1 MNMKWILTATICAFL
16 ASMIP
21 LTAHELVWDGTGGP
35 GGAAAVLVHSGTNGD
50 LFDSDTTVNFNSAA
64 EYDAG
69 QTVRLVYTPTA
80 TDLAVATGN
89 RFVNLYEIGGTSNG
103 SVLSLYNGRIQWHV
117 KMNSVNNDCTVDPAT
132 AGDQWLN
139 NVAPAGAAEHII
151 ALSNPEPIVVGM
163 SYIITVMHDSAGGV
177 ATIWVNNTM
186 SMVTGP
192 GQSNRNWG
200 GDETIGWGTWN
211 GGVGGIPG
219 NNACPIPYINNNN
232 NRTAADGTVCGSL
245 YNGLPASV
253 VPCDLDG
260 LDLEKTA
267 PFTASAG
274 ETIVFD
280 ITLDNNTGA
289 SVGSVCLSDT
299 LPPGMVFDTPAHN
312 FNTAV
317 GVDAM
322 GNPVI
327 VPVTV
332 TVIGGTQ
339 ITWKVGSTNNPVFL
353 PDGAGYQI
361 QVFAVVD
368 NSSTS
373 CGQNINQVA
382 ATALAGVT
390 EEGTGC
396 TVAIDTGVTLSNE
409 VEFTIQCP
417 DLIVTKTVTNLTSGG
432 SMMAVPGDVLE
443 YCVTVDNLVNGQ
455 AFGVQLVDMWDP
467 NLTAVPGSL
476 SLPPSATLVNMTAT
490 SIVVDLG
497 TVGPTLNS
505 FGEGD
510 AVAFGGITNNVVITP
525 CPTSPPVAF
534 PVPGICDPAVPLLGD
549 GATLEL
555 DGYIFD
561 VSTGGNGDFNIDDI
575 GIDGG
580 LLLRCP
586 IGHIAVDDNEVI
598 DYRNDTDFLVG
609 DEGLMTSGF
618 RFPTFDGLPGLAQND
633 NYATMFIGDI
643 NFPDQNGDGSAYN
656 VELGT
661 DRSDDPMQWYIDFD
675 GSGKFEANAGDG
687 ENGERVL
694 SRNCCGNRYITT
706 AVTPGSYR
714 FMVVHIERGGGSQV
728 APTVDLN
735 DGNGRR
741 ILQPGSMGG
750 LVTKNDFFRNYDCG
764 PEECPCPANTGVAGI
779 TLPQDETAPT
789 QVFSNPFALDG
800 YAFSVLGA
808 GGDANIDEIG
818 QGGGLLTQQPISH
831 ILFEGMDRIHYQN
844 DGNFRNGRA
853 GQSPGFATSLDGLPG
868 LNQND
873 NFATMFV
880 GDLNIPDK
888 NCDGLPYAIELG
900 TQRSDDPMQWYVDL
914 DQDGAFQAPVG
925 DAEGQVPGVNERVVS
940 RNCCGN
946 RFVTF
951 NIAPGTY
958 QFMVVHVE
966 GGGGSQVEPTIN
978 LFDPDTIN
986 GRATVGPGVMNGI
999 FTRNDFAFGAYTPD
1013 PNLPAVQIATN
1024 MGTYSV
1030 EIPACPDLESW
1041 EILDL
1046 NMELPGGTEIQVA
1059 VSNAAGTTVATN
1071 FLPGT
1076 SSGNV
1081 DISSFPNTDTTL
1093 FATFTLI
1100 SDCKDPCVVPV
1111 LDNWNVMSFCS
1122 TITNKIS
1129 FQATVGPCITPGLT
1143 SVVNQAAATSDV
1155 ADLDPSNDI
1164 AEVVTELKSW
1174 DLCLGKAGF
1183 VDVLPPRRAPF
1194 PPLPT
1199 VVTNCATSVVYVITV
1214 TNIGNADAPN
1224 AMVIDDLPVGLS
1236 FVSGAGCTATGQT
1249 VYCSI
1254 GTLAAGA
1261 VTSAVIVTEVAD
1273 CLTGDFV
1280 NTARA
1285 MPMCGDFNPSNNAV
1299 TVTNT
1304 VIPDTAPP
1312 AFTSLPPDLNV
1323 CNQDLAPLL
1332 VDPTTDETCV
1342 GSLTTTTV
1350 SSVTGCIL
1358 RVERTFELIDLCGL
1372 STAHTQ
1378 VIEINI
1384 DTNAPF
1390 LTVPPNEF
1398 VCNTPVTDMMFTD
1411 VVVTDDCILAAG
1423 ASFTA
1428 VTTPLVFCPGE
1439 LITRTWTA
1447 TDGCGNQTVAI
1458 QLITNSFDSAPPVV
1472 TAMDMDGCNL
1482 DTSVAALGMATVDD
1496 ANCAFTLSW
1505 TDTVATVG
1513 CGDVISRTWIAVD
1526 ACGNTGMVV
1535 QTISNVVDTTPPSL
1549 TIPADTNGCGISTAI
1564 ADTGTATATD
1574 LCSTMLT
1581 ITNTD
1586 VVLLQGGNEI
1596 IFRTWEATDACGNVA
1611 SDVQLI
1617 VNSTNFTGPAL
1628 MLPPDTN
1635 ACNGA
1640 DQPAATGMAMVIDTC
1655 CGTSTLVFVDNML
1668 VGAGSCGGD
1677 LIERIWTASDSCGS
1691 ISLTQLIDSVADVT
1705 PPMLVLPADTNLC
1718 NATDTS
1724 VAALGSATATD
1735 DCILISTTWT
1745 DTVPN
1750 SACGDEI
1757 SRVWTATD
1765 ACGNVASATQLIV
1778 NLIDTDAPVL
1788 TIPADETGCN
1798 LAVSTNMAT
1807 AVDACSSATVWFVDA
1822 AATQD
1827 CVVVISRTWYAA
1839 DICGNQTSA
1848 VQNIASTEDTTAPM
1862 ISVSDVSGCDVL
1874 ASAAPASATDACALA
1889 TLTSTDTVAIVGC
1902 TTLVTRVWTAVDDCG
1917 NMSSATQTIESIT
1930 DAGAPLITFVPADS
1944 VECGGG
1950 DTSPATLGM
1959 TTATGGCA
1967 VVVTWSDAVLT
1978 TPCGDTI
1985 SRTWVAADECGNS
1998 TSAVQVIQVLTDGVA
2013 PILQIPADAEL
2024 CSALDDPG
2032 TAVATDGCGA
2042 ITLTSSDVTT
2052 VITCGVSVATQI
2064 LRTWTATDLCGNV
2077 ASDDQIILVS
2087 NGEAPVI
2094 SSVPTNTTGCFL
2106 DIASLPQATAEGCL
2120 AITTDLIETTVN
2132 SGCVQVVTR
2141 EWTFAN
2147 ACGSTS
2153 AVQIVNNI
2161 LDVDAPQLVVPSDM
2175 EGCQLDLTNV
2185 GMAVAFDSCSGVS
2198 VGFTD
2203 QVTPFDC
2210 GVSIVRTWTATDGC
2224 GNNSDGV
2231 QNIISYT
2238 NGVSPVITVAP
2249 ADISGCNIDVS
2260 SLPVAEALG
2269 CVDLFTAFFES
2280 STNDGCVVTTT
2291 RSWTF
2296 SQGCGSTSHV
2306 QVIVSTDDTLAPVLA
2321 LPADVSDCNLA
2332 DTSPAA
2338 LGMATASDVCGNV
2351 TVSWTDVSSI
2361 AGCEETIVRT
2371 WTAEDDCGNTASADQ
2386 TIVNRTDA
2394 EAPMITA
2401 PADVRLCN
2409 INGAITPGMATVN
2422 DNCGTATVTFVDA
2435 VAQIGCEFTITRT
2448 WTATDPCGN
2457 SATASQTIIT
2467 ETDPEAPALTMPA
2480 DTVVCDPADSNP
2492 LVTGFA
2498 VSTDNCSSS
2507 TVDFSDSTVVLGCAT
2522 VITRTW
2528 TAVDRCGLTNAYEQ
2542 IITVFN
2548 DTDAPEITVA
2558 DETFC
2563 MLSTNAVTPADA
2575 VVTDGCS
2582 SANVSLVESSSILVC
2597 DETLTRVWTAT
2608 DECGNQSVVTQIVTI
2623 TRDTTFSFT
2632 IPADAD
2638 GCNLDTST
2646 AGTGEA
2652 SLTSDCPLAAPTFID
2667 TTATTSCGQSIIRT
2681 WSAQDVCGVLYTGTQ
2696 LITTVIDT
2704 DAPVIDLAD
2713 ASGCNIGTSV
2723 ADVGM
2728 PVVTDNCDTPT
2739 LVNDDSVTTQ
2749 DCVLVITRVW
2759 TATDGCG
2766 NSSAATQTIMST
2778 IDTDGPVITVAN
2790 VSGCGVLA
2798 TAPAATATDDCGGA
2812 ALSSSDE
2819 LVQVGCIQ
2827 TVTRTWTAQD
2837 DCGNI
2842 STAVQ
2847 TIENILDAGAP
2858 VFVDVPEDLTGCNLL
2873 ITNPTVFAT
2882 ATDDCGDPDITFSDT
2897 SSQAGCVV
2905 TILREWTATDVC
2917 GNVATSIQTFVNTI
2931 DAEAPVITIPAD
2943 VSGCNVSS
2951 AASPAGSGLATATDN
2966 CNATV
2971 TFADMLA
2978 PSNPASCETFILRTW
2993 TATDDC
2999 GNSSSGIQRI
3009 TIINDNTP
3017 PVMDCPTATAIFP
3030 DAAGNFTVPNLVPMA
3045 SATDD
3050 CPGGVTITQAPAPG
3064 SVFGSTF
3071 PATASIVVTSR
3082 DACGNEAQCMVQI
3095 TSASCIAG
3103 IAFDD
3108 FNSNGIQDSAAG
3120 DGPTAGV
3127 EVILY
3132 DVNDTEVARTSTRAD
3147 GSYIFFMDPADPST
3161 AVARGTQS
3169 GASFTLGLG
3178 PNEAAPTSLIDPATG
3193 RSAPIVLMT
3202 GEHRLNQDI
3211 GISKSGTIQGFIWN
3225 DIANTGDPRG
3235 ANLVELG
3242 FNGANVTLLR
3252 LEPDGSSSVV
3262 ATTTTATDDMGNMG
3276 AYSFDGLPPG
3286 DYQVTLDPDSLPDN
3300 LGATPTL
3307 TSDPLGL
3314 GAGQTLLNGTNFPL
3328 MFGSG
3333 PTAIELVSLDA
3344 TGGSIIW
3351 TTADESDVLGYNII
3365 DLATGEA
3372 VNDALILANGNG
3384 GSYELVVGQGSYALE
3399 SVDTALGTSRDAEA
3413 THYQE
3418 VDASPQGEPT
3428 DVVEA
3433 EGGQASF
3440 TTREGTLSYLVT
3452 GVASGISVL
3461 DVSDPDN
3468 PVRLLVELLQ
3478 TDTGN
3483 AVYFSHPAGATI
3495 EVR

>member
-1 MNMKWILTATICAFL
+1 MKWILTATFGLLIGG
-16 ASMIP
+16 
-21 LTAHELVWDGTGGP
+21 LTSLTPTLRAHEVVLGLGSAPLV
-35 GGAAAVLVHSGTNGD
+35 SGMNGD
-50 LFDSDTTVNFNSAA
+50 TVTAPAVVFDDGEF
-64 EYDAG
+64 
-69 QTVRLVYTPTA
+69 VRMVYTPSAADIAASMGTTYVILFEVGGSSNGTLLSLRNGQVQLISKMISSNNANDCLPDPAVVGDYWLTNVGNPQNGEHHVGLNNPLTLVAGQSYVISFNLHPAIGQATLLVNNSFASVAGTA
-80 TDLAVATGN
+80 QGGRSWVGNSSLGWGTANGSIGAGTGDVNCTPYRDNAANGISATGE
-89 RFVNLYEIGGTSNG
+89 LCG
-103 SVLSLYNGRIQWHV
+103 SFYNDFIDSFTPCTLDGLVISTDGPLSV
-117 KMNSVNNDCTVDPAT
+117 S
-132 AGDQWLN
+132 
-139 NVAPAGAAEHII
+139 
-151 ALSNPEPIVVGM
+151 
-163 SYIITVMHDSAGGV
+163 
-177 ATIWVNNTM
+177 
-186 SMVTGP
+186 P
-192 GQSNRNWG
+192 GQSI
-200 GDETIGWGTWN
+200 T
-211 GGVGGIPG
+211 
-219 NNACPIPYINNNN
+219 
-232 NRTAADGTVCGSL
+232 
-245 YNGLPASV
+245 
-253 VPCDLDG
+253 
-260 LDLEKTA
+260 
-267 PFTASAG
+267 
-274 ETIVFD
+274 FD
-280 ITLDNNTGA
+280 IELENGTGDNIAG
-289 SVGSVCLSDT
+289 VCITDT
-299 LPPGMVFDTPAHN
+299 LPPGLVFDMPAHN

-317 GVDAM
+317 GFDGA
-322 GNPVI
+322 GNPVV
-327 VPVTV
+327 VPVTA
-332 TVIGGTQ
+332 TITGGTQ
-339 ITWKVGSTNNPVFL
+339 ITWKVGSTNTTFFM
-353 PDGAGYQI
+353 PDGATYQI
-361 QVFAVVD
+361 EVYATTVMAPD
-368 NSSTS
+368 A
-373 CGQNINQVA
+373 CGT
-382 ATALAGVT
+382 ATNRVSAQANVGVT

-396 TVAIDTGVTLSNE
+396 TVLIDPDLDLAE
-409 VEFTIQCP
+409 DQIEFAVVCP
-417 DLIVTKTVTNLTSGG
+417 DLAVSKTMTNLTSGG
-432 SMMAVPGDVLE
+432 SMMAVNGDLLE
-443 YCVTVDNLVNGQ
+443 YTITYQNIGAGDALNIQVCDVVPPGTTL
-455 AFGVQLVDMWDP
+455 
-467 NLTAVPGSL
+467 VPGSL
-476 SLPPSATLVNMTAT
+476 M
-490 SIVVDLG
+490 
-497 TVGPTLNS
+497 
-505 FGEGD
+505 
-510 AVAFGGITNNVVITP
+510 
-525 CPTSPPVAF
+525 
-534 PVPGICDPAVPLLGD
+534 VP
-549 GATLEL
+549 
-555 DGYIFD
+555 
-561 VSTGGNGDFNIDDI
+561 
-575 GIDGG
+575 
-580 LLLRCP
+580 
-586 IGHIAVDDNEVI
+586 
-598 DYRNDTDFLVG
+598 
-609 DEGLMTSGF
+609 
-618 RFPTFDGLPGLAQND
+618 
-633 NYATMFIGDI
+633 
-643 NFPDQNGDGSAYN
+643 
-656 VELGT
+656 
-661 DRSDDPMQWYIDFD
+661 
-675 GSGKFEANAGDG
+675 
-687 ENGERVL
+687 
-694 SRNCCGNRYITT
+694 
-706 AVTPGSYR
+706 
-714 FMVVHIERGGGSQV
+714 
-728 APTVDLN
+728 
-735 DGNGRR
+735 
-741 ILQPGSMGG
+741 
-750 LVTKNDFFRNYDCG
+750 
-764 PEECPCPANTGVAGI
+764 
-779 TLPQDETAPT
+779 
-789 QVFSNPFALDG
+789 
-800 YAFSVLGA
+800 
-808 GGDANIDEIG
+808 
-818 QGGGLLTQQPISH
+818 
-831 ILFEGMDRIHYQN
+831 
-844 DGNFRNGRA
+844 
-853 GQSPGFATSLDGLPG
+853 
-868 LNQND
+868 
-873 NFATMFV
+873 
-880 GDLNIPDK
+880 
-888 NCDGLPYAIELG
+888 
-900 TQRSDDPMQWYVDL
+900 
-914 DQDGAFQAPVG
+914 
-925 DAEGQVPGVNERVVS
+925 
-940 RNCCGN
+940 
-946 RFVTF
+946 
-951 NIAPGTY
+951 
-958 QFMVVHVE
+958 
-966 GGGGSQVEPTIN
+966 
-978 LFDPDTIN
+978 
-986 GRATVGPGVMNGI
+986 
-999 FTRNDFAFGAYTPD
+999 
-1013 PNLPAVQIATN
+1013 
-1024 MGTYSV
+1024 
-1030 EIPACPDLESW
+1030 
-1041 EILDL
+1041 
-1046 NMELPGGTEIQVA
+1046 
-1059 VSNAAGTTVATN
+1059 AGTTVLSMSPTIKVLTGMGTGAGSFSTSLQGSTNLVAVQTGGNAQSLIVSNPTATVTDIPTDGLVFRLDAGQNVLTTGTAVTGWNDNGPAGVN
-1071 FLPGT
+1071 FVQGTAANQPTLVPGVINGLPVVRFDGADDRVENISQQYYATLFAVVNRTGGSGSCCDGLFGHGPNPSDKGLRINNGDLGYRGPGGAANDANDFANGNGFVRVNGATVPANVPPLAPHIVEAHRGNGYNARQVNNTYLGWYFANRVWGGDIAEFIAYDRTLSEAENQAVGAYLAAKYAIDADYEFQEDGCPDEDAVGPAARTPVSTLYDFDTDNATDDGAQLDGWVDVVGT
-1076 SSGNV
+1076 SFPSSQIFVPTGIEDDDSGGRGASDDGVAGGQDNAHPNLIIRSPAFRLDNNSYISGSIAGGEGTANMPADDAAVVAFNGGNSNDQGVQMALLRRDSDGAYLLNGRRLGNGNGYEPFYWDAATLAAVVDANDPCEIYTVDWVDTFSGGWGFAMIDDVVIQAVPETFNAVTTTYETVITSCPDIASWDQIRFDVETPASGTYQVDILDGTNVFLSLTDPTLV
-1081 DISSFPNTDTTL
+1081 DISSAPAVSNLTVSITLETPNYCESRFCD
-1093 FATFTLI
+1093 ATALQAIDYSYNCEFNEEITFQ
-1100 SDCKDPCVVPV
+1100 VVV
-1111 LDNWNVMSFCS
+1111 DRCDGGQSIITNMV
-1122 TITNKIS
+1122 TITNDVQDLNLANNV
-1129 FQATVGPCITPGLT
+1129 FVLT
-1143 SVVNQAAATSDV
+1143 NQ
-1155 ADLDPSNDI
+1155 
-1164 AEVVTELKSW
+1164 LKSW
-1174 DLCLGKAGF
+1174 DLCLGKVGF

-1214 TNIGNADAPN
+1214 TNLGEIAAPN
-1224 AMVIDDLPVGLS
+1224 AMVIDDLPAELT
-1236 FVSGAGCTATGQT
+1236 FVSGTGCTATGQT

-1254 GTLAAGA
+1254 GDLAAGS
-1261 VTSAVIVTEVAD
+1261 VTSVVLVTELAG
-1273 CLTGDFV
+1273 CLANDII
-1280 NTARA
+1280 NSARA
-1285 MPMCGDFNPSNNAV
+1285 MPMCGDFNPSNNTAS
-1299 TVTNT
+1299 TTNA
-1304 VIPDTAPP
+1304 VIPDLTPP
-1312 AFTSLPPDLNV
+1312 TFTSLPPDLNV

-1350 SSVTGCIL
+1350 STVTGCVL
-1358 RVERTFELIDLCGL
+1358 RVERTFDLIDLCGL
-1372 STAHTQ
+1372 STSHTQ

-1384 DTNAPF
+1384 DTNKPMLIA
-1390 LTVPPNEF
+1390 PPNAF
-1398 VCNTPVTDMMFTD
+1398 VCNTPVTDMMFTN
-1411 VVVTDDCILAAG
+1411 VMAADDCLLPLAV
-1423 ASFTA
+1423 SFTA
-1428 VTTPLVFCPGE
+1428 STTPLIFCPGE
-1439 LITRTWTA
+1439 VITRTWTA
-1447 TDGCGNQTVAI
+1447 VDGCGNQSTAI
-1458 QLITNSFDSAPPVV
+1458 QLITNSFDTAPPII

-1798 LAVSTNMAT
+1798 LAASTNMAT

-1827 CVVVISRTWYAA
+1827 CVVVISRTWYAT
-1839 DICGNQTSA
+1839 DVCGNQTSA
-1848 VQNIASTEDTTAPM
+1848 VQNIASTEDFDAPM
-1862 ISVSDVSGCDVL
+1862 ITVSDVSGCEVL
-1874 ASAAPASATDACALA
+1874 ANAPPASATDACALA
-1889 TLTSTDTVAIVGC
+1889 TLSSTDTVAIVGC

-2042 ITLTSSDVTT
+2042 TTLTSSDVTT
-2052 VITCGVSVATQI
+2052 VVTCGVSVATQI
-2064 LRTWTATDLCGNV
+2064 IRTWTATDLCGNV
-2077 ASDDQIILVS
+2077 TSDDQIILVS
-2087 NGEAPVI
+2087 AGEAPVI
-2094 SSVPTNTTGCFL
+2094 NSIPSNMTGCAI
-2106 DIASLPQATAEGCL
+2106 DIASLPQATADGCL
-2120 AITTDLIETTVN
+2120 AITFNLVESTVN

-2147 ACGSTS
+2147 ACGTTS

-2161 LDVDAPQLVVPSDM
+2161 LDVDAPLIVIPSDV
-2175 EGCQLDLTNV
+2175 EGCQLDLTNIGV
-2185 GMAVAFDSCSGVS
+2185 AMAADACSGVS
-2198 VGFTD
+2198 VSFSD
-2203 QVTPFDC
+2203 QVIPFDC
-2210 GVSIVRTWTATDGC
+2210 GVRIRRTWSATDGC
-2224 GNNSDGV
+2224 GNSSEGV
-2231 QNIISYT
+2231 QNILNNT
-2238 NGVSPVITVAP
+2238 NTAPPVITVAP
-2249 ADISGCNIDVS
+2249 ASVSGCNLDIAA
-2260 SLPVAEALG
+2260 LPMAEALG
-2269 CVDLFTAFFES
+2269 CADMTTTFLEET
-2280 STNDGCVVTTT
+2280 TNNGCVVTIT
-2291 RSWTF
+2291 REWIFATI
-2296 SQGCGSTSHV
+2296 CGSTSHV

-2361 AGCEETIVRT
+2361 TGCEETIVRT
-2371 WTAEDDCGNTASADQ
+2371 WTAEDNCGNTASADQ

-2422 DNCGTATVTFVDA
+2422 DNCGTVTVTFVDA

-2498 VSTDNCSSS
+2498 VSTDNCSSA
-2507 TVDFSDSTVVLGCAT
+2507 TVEFADTSVTDGCAT
-2522 VITRTW
+2522 IITRTW

-2563 MLSTNAVTPADA
+2563 MLSTNVVTPADA
-2575 VVTDGCS
+2575 LVTDGCS
-2582 SANVSLVESSSILVC
+2582 SANVSLVESSSILGC
-2597 DETLTRVWTAT
+2597 DETLTRIWTAT
-2608 DECGNQSVVTQIVTI
+2608 DQCGNRSVVTQIVTI

-2646 AGTGEA
+2646 VGTGEA
-2652 SLTSDCPLAAPTFID
+2652 SVTSDCPLAAPTFID
-2667 TTATTSCGQSIIRT
+2667 TTATTGCGQSIIRI

-2723 ADVGM
+2723 VDVGM

-2819 LVQVGCIQ
+2819 LVQNGCIQ

-2847 TIENILDAGAP
+2847 TIENIVDAGAP
-2858 VFVDVPEDLTGCNLL
+2858 VFVDVPEDFTGCNLL

-3017 PVMDCPTATAIFP
+3017 PVMDCPTAMAIFP

-3132 DVNDTEVARTSTRAD
+3132 DVNDTEVARTTTRAD

-3178 PNEAAPTSLIDPATG
+3178 PNEAAPTSLIDPVTG

-3372 VNDALILANGNG
+3372 VNEALILANGNG
-3384 GSYELVVGQGSYALE
+3384 GSYELAVDQGSYALE

-3483 AVYFSHPAGATI
+3483 AVYFSHPAGAQI